1 MAMHIWYMWKQNER
15 EFFLNW
21 QHSKCQFTILL
32 CCPEIGILCFLNW
45 FGRHVMDSIQSHSW
59 GYKYSSRQ
67 RILQSPND
75 YVLYPLKIS
84 MFPTQ
89 PAPLRPTR
97 HCPSYEN
104 LKRTSIRGI
113 LNRINDLPESIHTT
127 ITVYTTIEWQVF
139 CLTIFNFVF

>member
-21 QHSKCQFTILL
+21 QHSKCQFTILIS
-32 CCPEIGILCFLNW
+32 CPEIVILCFLNW

-59 GYKYSSRQ
+59 GDKYSSRQ

-75 YVLYPLKIS
+75 YVLYPLEIS

-89 PAPLRPTR
+89 PAPLPPTR
-97 HCPSYEN
+97 HYPSDEN
-104 LKRTSIRGI
+104 LKWTSIRKI
-113 LNRINDLPESIHTT
+113 LNWINDLPEGIHNTLIKYFT
-127 ITVYTTIEWQVF
+127 LEWQV
-139 CLTIFNFVF
+139 LVLQLSI